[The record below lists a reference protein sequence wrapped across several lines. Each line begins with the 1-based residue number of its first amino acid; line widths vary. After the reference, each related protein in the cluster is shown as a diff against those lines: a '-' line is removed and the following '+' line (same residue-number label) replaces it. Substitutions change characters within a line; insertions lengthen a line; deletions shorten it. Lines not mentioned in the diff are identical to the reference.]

1 MFCLLAFGV
10 DTKKRRVDVID
21 TPADSKKTSTS
32 VQIERILWA
41 VALSMI
47 LIAFVMDSPLN
58 ILIGEWKLILH
69 PDALITDYSAVGGFG
84 ATFFNAGIIMA
95 ASIGIVKLSHAS
107 ISGPT
112 IACVFLMSGF
122 SMFGKNIAN
131 IWPIIFGVYLFS
143 RFQRESFS
151 KYVYIALY
159 GTALSPMITEVA
171 LQFGNYWQKLL
182 AVMLC
187 GIIIGFMLPP
197 LATYCLRV
205 HQGYN
210 LYNVGFA
217 AGLVGTLLVS
227 IMKSFGYEVDN
238 SLSWTYEN
246 NWIVV
251 AYILTLSFVLMAM
264 GWFGIEDKKSVKRI
278 YRHSGRLVAD
288 FVLMDGLPVTLFN
301 MGSLGIVATLYILI
315 TGGTINGATM
325 GGILTI
331 IGFGAF
337 GKHLRNVIPVVG
349 GVYLG
354 SLVKVWNIND
364 PSVQLAALFGT
375 SLAPISGQFGWPY
388 GLLVGFIHSSMALN
402 TGILHAG
409 LNLYNNGF
417 SAGILAL
424 IIVPIIETFK
434 KHREQFV
441 IKRED

>member
-1 MFCLLAFGV
+1 MATIEASDSSNSRISTTAF
-10 DTKKRRVDVID
+10 K
-21 TPADSKKTSTS
+21 
-32 VQIERILWA
+32 IERILWCTA
-41 VALSMI
+41 ISMM
-47 LIAFVMDSPLN
+47 LFAFVFDTPVG
-58 ILIGEWKLILH
+58 IARGIWRLILH

-84 ATFFNAGIIMA
+84 ATFFNAGLIMA
-95 ASIGIVKLSHAS
+95 ISTAILKLSRVMFC
-107 ISGPT
+107 GPT

-264 GWFGIEDKKSVKRI
+264 GWFGVEDKKSIKRI

>member
-1 MFCLLAFGV
+1 ME
-10 DTKKRRVDVID
+10 T
-21 TPADSKKTSTS
+21 
-32 VQIERILWA
+32 
-41 VALSMI
+41 
-47 LIAFVMDSPLN
+47 N
-58 ILIGEWKLILH
+58 
-69 PDALITDYSAVGGFG
+69 
-84 ATFFNAGIIMA
+84 
-95 ASIGIVKLSHAS
+95 
-107 ISGPT
+107 
-112 IACVFLMSGF
+112 
-122 SMFGKNIAN
+122 
-131 IWPIIFGVYLFS
+131 
-143 RFQRESFS
+143 
-151 KYVYIALY
+151 
-159 GTALSPMITEVA
+159 
-171 LQFGNYWQKLL
+171 WQKLL

-264 GWFGIEDKKSVKRI
+264 GWFGIEDKKSIKRI

-301 MGSLGIVATLYILI
+301 MGSLGIVANPVYSDYRRDDQRRDDGRHFDHHRIWRLR
-315 TGGTINGATM
+315 
-325 GGILTI
+325 
-331 IGFGAF
+331 
-337 GKHLRNVIPVVG
+337 KHLRNVIPVVG

>member
-1 MFCLLAFGV
+1 M
-10 DTKKRRVDVID
+10 DEIE
-21 TPADSKKTSTS
+21 TSDHRNNKIATS
-32 VQIERILWA
+32 ATQIERLLWA
-41 VALSMI
+41 TAASMM
-47 LIAFVMDSPLN
+47 LFAFVFDTPLG
-58 ILIGEWKLILH
+58 ILQGIGRLIEH
-69 PDALITDYSAVGGFG
+69 PDALITDYSAIGGFG
-84 ATFFNAGIIMA
+84 ATFFNAGMIMSLSIFII
-95 ASIGIVKLSHAS
+95 KRSHAA

-131 IWPIIFGVYLFS
+131 VWPIILGVYLFS
-143 RFQRESFS
+143 RFRREKFS
-151 KYVYIALY
+151 QYVYIALY

-171 LQFGNYWQKLL
+171 MRFGNFWSKLL
-182 AVMLC
+182 AVSAC
-187 GIIIGFMLPP
+187 GVLIGFMLPP

-227 IMKSFGYEVDN
+227 LMKSFGYEVN
-238 SLSWTYEN
+238 NTLSWTYEN
-246 NWIVV
+246 NPLVIG
-251 AYILTLSFVLMAM
+251 YILTLSVVLMVI
-264 GWFGIEDKKSVKRI
+264 GLLKIENKKSILRI

-301 MGSLGIVATLYILI
+301 MGSLGVVATFYILI

-337 GKHLRNVIPVVG
+337 GKHLRNIIPIVG

-364 PSVQLAALFGT
+364 PAVQLAALFGT
-375 SLAPISGQFGWPY
+375 SLAPISGQYGWPY
-388 GLLVGFIHSSMALN
+388 GVLVGFIHSSMALN

-434 KHREQFV
+434 KHRDQFV

>member
-1 MFCLLAFGV
+1 M
-10 DTKKRRVDVID
+10 
-21 TPADSKKTSTS
+21 
-32 VQIERILWA
+32 
-41 VALSMI
+41 
-47 LIAFVMDSPLN
+47 
-58 ILIGEWKLILH
+58 
-69 PDALITDYSAVGGFG
+69 
-84 ATFFNAGIIMA
+84 
-95 ASIGIVKLSHAS
+95 
-107 ISGPT
+107 
-112 IACVFLMSGF
+112 
-122 SMFGKNIAN
+122 
-131 IWPIIFGVYLFS
+131 
-143 RFQRESFS
+143 
-151 KYVYIALY
+151 
-159 GTALSPMITEVA
+159 
-171 LQFGNYWQKLL
+171 
-182 AVMLC
+182 
-187 GIIIGFMLPP
+187 
-197 LATYCLRV
+197 
-205 HQGYN
+205 
-210 LYNVGFA
+210 
-217 AGLVGTLLVS
+217 GTLLVS

>member
-1 MFCLLAFGV
+1 MDAIEAS
-10 DTKKRRVDVID
+10 DN
-21 TPADSKKTSTS
+21 SKSRTSTTAFK
-32 VQIERILWA
+32 IERILWCTA
-41 VALSMI
+41 ISMM
-47 LIAFVMDSPLN
+47 LFAFAFDTPAGIARG
-58 ILIGEWKLILH
+58 IWRLILH

-84 ATFFNAGIIMA
+84 ATFFNAGLIMA
-95 ASIGIVKLSHAS
+95 LSTTIVKLSRVTF
-107 ISGPT
+107 SGPT

-171 LQFGNYWQKLL
+171 LEFGSYWLKLL
-182 AVMLC
+182 AVLSC
-187 GIIIGFMLPP
+187 GIVIGFMLPP

-227 IMKSFGYEVDN
+227 IMKSFGYEVNN

-246 NWIVV
+246 NPLVI
-251 AYILTLSFVLMAM
+251 AYILTLSFVLMAV
-264 GWFGIEDKKSVKRI
+264 GWFGVQDKKSIKRI

-288 FVLMDGLPVTLFN
+288 FILMDGLPVTLFN

-434 KHREQFV
+434 KSREHFV

>member
-1 MFCLLAFGV
+1 MLFTGLVWAGPRDVLSGLA
-10 DTKKRRVDVID
+10 
-21 TPADSKKTSTS
+21 
-32 VQIERILWA
+32 RIVLT
-41 VALSMI
+41 
-47 LIAFVMDSPLN
+47 
-58 ILIGEWKLILH
+58 E
-69 PDALITDYSAVGGFG
+69 DALITDYSAVGGFG
-84 ATFFNAGIIMA
+84 ATFFNAGLIMA
-95 ASIGIVKLSHAS
+95 ISTAILKLSRVMFC
-107 ISGPT
+107 GPT

-264 GWFGIEDKKSVKRI
+264 GWFGVEDKKSIKRI

>member
-1 MFCLLAFGV
+1 MEQTAE
-10 DTKKRRVDVID
+10 RRV
-21 TPADSKKTSTS
+21 
-32 VQIERILWA
+32 ERINTILFGMMLGISGILAVFAVVAQPDFGIFRGFWA
-41 VALSMI
+41 IQM
-47 LIAFVMDSPLN
+47 
-58 ILIGEWKLILH
+58 GE
-69 PDALITDYSAVGGFG
+69 AGLITDPICTGGAGGALLNAAALLLLSALLVRWMHLPFSGAALACLFMMAGF
-84 ATFFNAGIIMA
+84 A
-95 ASIGIVKLSHAS
+95 L
-107 ISGPT
+107 
-112 IACVFLMSGF
+112 L
-122 SMFGKNIAN
+122 GKNLVN
-131 IWPIIFGVYLFS
+131 STPILLGGWLYA
-143 RFQRESFS
+143 RYKREPFS
-151 KYVYIALY
+151 KYLY
-159 GTALSPMITEVA
+159 LTLFGTCLSPLVSF
-171 LQFGNYWQKLL
+171 L
-182 AVMLC
+182 MLHARPGLRLVSMLVC
-187 GIIIGFMLPP
+187 GVVVGFFLPP
-197 LATYCLRV
+197 VSAYTVRI

-264 GWFGIEDKKSVKRI
+264 GWFGIEDKKSIKRI

-402 TGILHAG
+402 TA
-409 LNLYNNGF
+409 F
-417 SAGILAL
+417 
-424 IIVPIIETFK
+424 
-434 KHREQFV
+434 
-441 IKRED
+441 